1 MLTKSLEYALNII
14 ITIFCTNTCNLYNN
28 HQREHV
34 WEYIPT
40 NRQLLYN
47 HTFHPTPS
55 FLLEKRII
63 WIFLSNSSQSLIHW
77 ISPMASLSLQLA
89 MPRVKKTT
97 AIKNNFKFILS
108 YSRWILPFSYEMS
121 NLRMILCHDF
131 WCIYTQKKCNQ
142 RKCNGTIDFIWLFRV
157 FNGSSFLCKL
167 EMAFGRVWNK
177 WISGRKIQKLCH
189 FHLGKKFWS
198 SLNSTKLC
206 RHILKLFSI
215 LLWMNLDCE
224 IWIWIHLNHLKS
236 FANSSQIFLES
247 LFHHGHGHDHE
258 SHGNIILNRKQNIF
272 FFIFIVLGVN
282 HFILLQ
288 FDQIKKFFCK

>member
-157 FNGSSFLCKL
+157 FNGFFIIIFVQIRPSDEFETNKFQEEKFKNYAIFIWEKSF
-167 EMAFGRVWNK
+167 GQVWTQR
-177 WISGRKIQKLCH
+177 SYRASEATDT
-189 FHLGKKFWS
+189 FWNYFQS
-198 SLNSTKLC
+198 Y
-206 RHILKLFSI
+206 F
-215 LLWMNLDCE
+215 E
-224 IWIWIHLNHLKS
+224 WIWIAKYEFGFIWIIWKVLR
-236 FANSSQIFLES
+236 I
-247 LFHHGHGHDHE
+247 HHKY
-258 SHGNIILNRKQNIF
+258 S
-272 FFIFIVLGVN
+272 
-282 HFILLQ
+282 
-288 FDQIKKFFCK
+288 